1 MPERLINEQSD
12 ERWLQVIG
20 RSLAYICLHS
30 ANMAERSLAEKARL
44 LEALGL
50 GRGESAQMLGTSSA
64 SLTELMRV
72 ARNKKKR
79 GGKDRNGSKAKRR

>member
-1 MPERLINEQSD
+1 MPKTLIGESED
-12 ERWLQVIG
+12 GRWLQVIG
-20 RSLAYICLHS
+20 RSLAYLCLHS
-30 ANMAERSLAEKARL
+30 ASMAERSLAEKAGL

-50 GRGESAQMLGTSSA
+50 SRGESAEMLGTSYN

-79 GGKDRNGSKAKRR
+79 GGSNRNGRKAKSR